1 MKHLT
6 TGQKQELEQALRA
19 LGARLRQEITDGLK
33 ANGSAD
39 TLGLINHNQEV
50 DDAALAELQTSLDL
64 AAVQRDIQELR
75 DAEAALRRIKDGEF
89 GACGDC
95 GAEIGFPRLQANPT
109 AARCITCQTQAE
121 RAHGEHSH
129 RAI

>member
-6 TGQKQELEQALRA
+6 VAQKQELEQALRT
-19 LGARLRQEITDGLK
+19 LSARLREEISNGLT

-39 TLGLINHNQEV
+39 TLGLSNHNQEV

-75 DAEAALRRIKDGEF
+75 DAEAALRRLKDGNF
-89 GACGDC
+89 GACSDC
-95 GAEIGFPRLQANPT
+95 GAAIGFPRLHANP
-109 AARCITCQTQAE
+109 AAMRCIACQTQAE
-121 RAHGEHSH
+121 RARGDHGH